1 MIRYMSVAAM
11 LSFALVACATTD
23 LAEEPIEETLEP
35 TVGETERLAEKE
47 AFIGKPISRG
57 CMVTGC
63 SGQVCADR
71 PVYTTCEW
79 RPEYACYADAT
90 CERQEDGNCGW
101 TKTPELEA
109 CLGGI

>member
-1 MIRYMSVAAM
+1 MIRHLSLVALLSV
-11 LSFALVACATTD
+11 SLVACATSESVEPD
-23 LAEEPIEETLEP
+23 DVEAERAS
-35 TVGETERLAEKE
+35 ETEAFKE
-47 AFIGKPISRG
+47 IVKGR
-57 CMVTGC
+57 CMRTGC
-63 SGQVCADR
+63 SGQVCASG